1 MAKNNVLPP
10 TSLAQVTERLG
21 ENQSERVNYPR
32 FRRAQVQ
39 LIHKQMRYE
48 LLVNVGVMVG
58 ISAVFWEKTQS
69 LYIAAW

>member
-21 ENQSERVNYPR
+21 ENQSEGVDYPR

-39 LIHKQMRYE
+39 LIHKRMRYE
-48 LLVNVGVMVG
+48 LRV
-58 ISAVFWEKTQS
+58 
-69 LYIAAW
+69 